1 MQELEHRI
9 VPVNGIKLHVALQGE
24 GPLVIMCHGM
34 PGLWY
39 SWRHQIPAIAAAG
52 FRAVAIDQRGYGRS
66 DRPAEVEAYDSHHT
80 VADLV
85 ALLDALGE
93 DNAIFIGQDFGA
105 AQVYNLAIR
114 HPEKVAAVV
123 GMSCPYDFDFSG
135 RGGAG
140 ADPPDDA
147 VYTRAFAV
155 PDKTPGECFAA
166 MARQHFFYAHY
177 FQEVGPADR
186 ELGGNARLF
195 LERLFWALSARG
207 SLLDWD
213 QYPATVNGYLDV
225 LAQPQMDLPW
235 PGLSEQEMAYY
246 VKEFERG
253 GPRTAFIGG
262 LNAYR
267 VADRNW
273 EINRTYAD
281 ASIVQPSLFIAG
293 AEDPVI
299 SMVGDEA
306 LAVLGQ
312 RSHDLRGIELI
323 ANGGHFVQQEQA
335 GLTNEALV
343 AFLHSL

>member
-1 MQELEHRI
+1 MHELEHRI
-9 VPVNGIKLHVALQGE
+9 IAVNSIKLHVALQGE

-39 SWRHQIPAIAAAG
+39 SWRHQLPAIAAAG

-66 DRPAEVEAYDSHHT
+66 DRPIQIEAYDSHHT

-93 DNAIFIGQDFGA
+93 SEAIFIGQDFGA

-114 HPEKVAAVV
+114 HPDKVSAVV

-140 ADPPDDA
+140 ADPPADA

-155 PDKTPGECFAA
+155 PDKTPSECFAA
-166 MARQHFFYAHY
+166 MARQQFFYAHY

-207 SLLDWD
+207 SLLDWE
-213 QYPATVNGYLDV
+213 QFPPTVGGYLDV
-225 LAQPQMDLPW
+225 LAPPQMDLPW
-235 PGLSEQEMAYY
+235 PWLSEPEMAYY
-246 VKEFERG
+246 VDEFDRG

-273 EINRTYAD
+273 EINRPYAD

-293 AEDPVI
+293 ADDPVI
-299 SMVGDEA
+299 SMVGEEA
-306 LAVLGQ
+306 LTVLRQ
-312 RSHDLRGIELI
+312 RSLDLRGIELI
-323 ANGGHFVQQEQA
+323 ADSGHFVQQEQP

-343 AFLHSL
+343 AFLNVL